1 MAKLKISE
9 AAREKMKSN
18 GKPYTL
24 YLACR
29 GG

>member
-1 MAKLKISE
+1 MGKIKITE
-9 AAREKMKSN
+9 KAREKMNKNSR
-18 GKPYTL
+18 PYTL

>member
-9 AAREKMKSN
+9 KAREKMRSN
-18 GKPYTL
+18 SKPYTL
-24 YLACR
+24 YLLCR